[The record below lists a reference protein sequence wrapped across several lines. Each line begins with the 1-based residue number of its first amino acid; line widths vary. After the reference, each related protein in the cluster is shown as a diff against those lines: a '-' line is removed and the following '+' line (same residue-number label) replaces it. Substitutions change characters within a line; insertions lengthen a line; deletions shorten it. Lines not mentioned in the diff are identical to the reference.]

1 MTPEQK
7 ADRLAM
13 IKKIATKQRRQ
24 KAFLAKMD
32 SKSAVVKGN
41 IKARKV
47 VRKGLTIAGVKD
59 DYTNINQWTDASSYA
74 NEYYGETFRQTTRF
88 DNDWD

>member
-7 ADRLAM
+7 AKRLAM
-13 IKKIATKQRRQ
+13 IKTIAEKHKRK
-24 KAFLAKMD
+24 KAFLTKMN
-32 SKSAVVKGN
+32 SKSAAVEGN
-41 IKARKV
+41 VKARKI

-59 DYTNINQWTDASSYA
+59 DYTNINQWTDASDYA
-74 NEYYGETFRQTTRF
+74 DKYYGETFRQTTRF